1 MSRKR
6 LRSTFSGSEAVVNFA
21 SGFIRGSS
29 SNSRVKS
36 WSWKFSELK
45 TMMRELIDVGMGF
58 ARLAEGGRVIPLLL
72 LLLLMVITDEVVVEC
87 GEMVVEVITPA
98 EDGNADDDDCTQLI

>member
-72 LLLLMVITDEVVVEC
+72 LLLMVITDEVVVEC
-87 GEMVVEVITPA
+87 GEMVVVEVITPA
-98 EDGNADDDDCTQLI
+98 EDGNADEDDCTQLM

>member
-58 ARLAEGGRVIPLLL
+58 ARLAEGLAKAAAAAAAAAANSGASSIRLA
-72 LLLLMVITDEVVVEC
+72 ME
-87 GEMVVEVITPA
+87 
-98 EDGNADDDDCTQLI
+98 